1 MNVTLRFAI
10 LSVCILWNW
19 QPVDAAPKNPIT
31 ISKKTTHFTG
41 PLTRDGF
48 LDYAGAINRR
58 LGEDVNSASNANVV
72 FWKALGG
79 KTRQEVEPE
88 FFKLLGIDAD
98 PHGSVSYVD
107 FEKFLQTLKP
117 AQSVVAA
124 REQKEQA
131 TQRPWTSRQFPLV
144 TKWLKV
150 NQASLAVIVEGTR
163 RPRYFSPLVIPRG
176 GKQPAEQTL
185 VAVSLPELRH
195 MRIWARALVA
205 RALWHSGEGR
215 SGAAWQDLV
224 ACHRLGRL
232 VGQGPTLIHILVGY
246 AIEAIAIRA
255 ELTFLQHVNSS
266 AKAIAGY
273 RKDLA
278 SLPRFSTTSSVI
290 DLGERCMFLD
300 VTQRVAGA
308 EAAGFGDLFG
318 SGDKRDAMLLKLS
331 AQGIDWDVVMQFG
344 NRWYDRM
351 ATAQR
356 VKDRSGRR
364 AALKQIDGDLK
375 RLSESVK
382 TLAMTKRLPKSRK
395 AISETVGAV
404 LVSLMFPAA
413 TNIQNANE
421 QAVQRFRNLE
431 TALALLD
438 YHHKHD
444 EYPDSLRQL
453 VPGFLKQVPADIF
466 SGKAVLYRKDKRSCL
481 FFSVGI
487 NGKDERGRGR
497 EEKQPGDDLKVH
509 LTRPGKN

>member
-1 MNVTLRFAI
+1 MNVTLRFAV
-10 LSVCILWNW
+10 LSVCVLWSR

-31 ISKKTTHFTG
+31 ISKQTTHFTG

-48 LDYAGAINRR
+48 LNYAGAINRR
-58 LGEDVNSASNANVV
+58 LGKDVNSANNANVV

-79 KTRQEVEPE
+79 ETRQEVEPE

-98 PHGSVSYVD
+98 PHGSVPYVD
-107 FEKFLQTLKP
+107 FEEFLQTLKP
-117 AQSVVAA
+117 AQPDVAA
-124 REQKEQA
+124 RGQKEQA
-131 TQRPWTSRQFPLV
+131 TKRPWTSRQYPLV
-144 TKWLKV
+144 TKWLQV
-150 NQASLAVIVEGTR
+150 NQPSLAVIVEGTR
-163 RPRYFSPLVIPRG
+163 RSRYFSPLVIPRG

-195 MRIWARALVA
+195 MRSWARALVT

-215 SGAAWQDLV
+215 RGPAWQDLV

-232 VGQGPTLIHILVGY
+232 VGQGPTLIHVLVGY
-246 AIEAIAIRA
+246 AIETVAIRA

-278 SLPRFSTTSSVI
+278 SLPRLPATSSVI

-308 EAAGFGDLFG
+308 EAAGFGELFG
-318 SGDKRDAMLLKLS
+318 SGDKRDAMLSKLS
-331 AQGIDWDVVMQFG
+331 ALGIDWDVVMQFG

-356 VKDRSGRR
+356 DENRSARR
-364 AALKQIDGDLK
+364 AALKQIDGDLE

-395 AISETVGAV
+395 ATSEMVGAV
-404 LVSLMFPAA
+404 LVSLMFPAG
-413 TNIQNANE
+413 TNIQNAND
-421 QAVQRFRNLE
+421 QAGQRFRNLE

-438 YHHKHD
+438 YHHKHG
-444 EYPDSLRQL
+444 EYPDSFRQL
-453 VPGFLKQVPADIF
+453 VPDFIKQVPVDKF
-466 SGKAVLYRKDKRSCL
+466 SGKAVLYRKDKGSCL

-497 EEKQPGDDLKVH
+497 EEKPPGDDLRVR
-509 LTRPGKN
+509 LARPREN